1 MIQKKEDED
10 RRGNH
15 NEESEKKIEK
25 EK

>member
-1 MIQKKEDED
+1 MIQRKEEED

-15 NEESEKKIEK
+15 NEEPVKKADK